1 MFQENAFDHVKV
13 SASHNLIDLF
23 PPLQPKHIQDE
34 NFLSRLVTLFFFFFF
49 LFNLDSH
56 YQYEVEAPTLV

>member
-34 NFLSRLVTLFFFFFF
+34 NFLSRLGTLFFFFFF
-49 LFNLDSH
+49 CL
-56 YQYEVEAPTLV
+56 T